1 MKALTS
7 AVLVAALVLGVVTPS
22 VCGDGGE
29 GKSLR
34 KALLLSMALPGG
46 GQYYLGNDARA
57 KVMFVSEA
65 GVWAAFTGLRIQ
77 GRMRENTY
85 EEMAELFA
93 GVEGGH
99 DDDYYLMMAHYISSE
114 EYNIDVLREAR
125 YRFPGDRD
133 SQLEYLASN
142 GYFGTDAWEWEST
155 ERMLDFRRTRT
166 DSRDSYRRATLTT
179 GFAVLNRLISMVDV
193 YLTFKLGNAE
203 KQTSV
208 PHLRVE
214 QGPTEG
220 FRVFVSMPL

>member
-22 VCGDGGE
+22 VCGDDGE

-34 KALLLSMALPGG
+34 KALLLSMVLPGG

-57 KVMFVSEA
+57 KAMFVSEA

-77 GRMRENTY
+77 GRMRENRY

-114 EYNIDVLREAR
+114 EYNIDVLPPTATSALTRGSGSRPSGCWISDAHAR
-125 YRFPGDRD
+125 T
-133 SQLEYLASN
+133 A
-142 GYFGTDAWEWEST
+142 AI
-155 ERMLDFRRTRT
+155 RT
-166 DSRDSYRRATLTT
+166 
-179 GFAVLNRLISMVDV
+179 V
-193 YLTFKLGNAE
+193 
-203 KQTSV
+203 V
-208 PHLRVE
+208 PR
-214 QGPTEG
+214 
-220 FRVFVSMPL
+220 